1 MRSLPLPSPLEQAER
16 RGGAEAFTGVDLRL
30 PAHPTELK
38 RARDCVAAAA
48 AEFGFDH
55 KTGYELVFAV
65 NEAVTNAIKHG
76 SPDPD
81 GTISLTIEADGDAL
95 VCTVQDSGPFI
106 PAKSTSEAD
115 ESGRGFTFMT
125 ALTDDFELVLESDA
139 TIVRLRKALPVESV
153 EQGA

>member
-16 RGGAEAFTGVDLRL
+16 LGGAEAFTGIELRL
-30 PAHPTELK
+30 PAHPTQLK

-48 AEFGFDH
+48 TGFGFDH

-76 SPDPD
+76 RPDAD
-81 GTISLTIEADGDAL
+81 GTISLSIEADGDAL
-95 VCTVQDSGPFI
+95 VCTVQDRGPFI
-106 PAKSTSEAD
+106 PRRSTSETD

-125 ALTDDFELVLESDA
+125 ALTDDFELVLEPGA
-139 TIVRLRKALPVESV
+139 TIVRLRKALPAEPV